1 MVCEFLKSWVLNK
14 LRLHKKT
21 LSPRY
26 TLSCVFTW
34 LVETLAK
41 RRNNDRWAPMNYM
54 WPGHPLLPIIGYMK
68 ALYCYLV
75 KANIESSPMTLSS
88 MFIYLLQQRHTVK
101 KIFRIKQLVK
111 KKCSTWIRNCPG
123 LQMVLAG
130 SCVYFSSTRGQ
141 YNATPQFRRGLFFT
155 QFRSFSS
162 L

>member
-1 MVCEFLKSWVLNK
+1 MVCEFMKSWVLNK

-111 KKCSTWIRNCPG
+111 KKMLNLNKKLSWLTNGTCWLLC
-123 LQMVLAG
+123 L
-130 SCVYFSSTRGQ
+130 
-141 YNATPQFRRGLFFT
+141 LFKYQRAIQCNT
-155 QFRSFSS
+155 SIQKGII
-162 L
+162 LHTV